1 MDTTKKKDDLAA
13 LSVRISPK
21 CFVFL
26 NSPSKSYSVIS
37 TLSTPRSH
45 YPYENCL
52 YTFYH
57 KKVGF
62 WKCTH
67 LNCLFLRKVAPL
79 FRWRGCLSCC
89 SATPGRPPGS
99 CWRPYWT
106 YLRGYIVTWLLD
118 NLVTWLRSF
127 FVTQLL
133 GYVVTFIFFRLEAL
147 TEGTKAWAGFLQM
160 SYRLRDKINPNC
172 THWDLS

>member
-1 MDTTKKKDDLAA
+1 MCILTIWKQATISSEIGGDSSMQRPVWGLLSGYNKKKDDLAA

-127 FVTQLL
+127 FV
-133 GYVVTFIFFRLEAL
+133 
-147 TEGTKAWAGFLQM
+147 K
-160 SYRLRDKINPNC
+160 
-172 THWDLS
+172 